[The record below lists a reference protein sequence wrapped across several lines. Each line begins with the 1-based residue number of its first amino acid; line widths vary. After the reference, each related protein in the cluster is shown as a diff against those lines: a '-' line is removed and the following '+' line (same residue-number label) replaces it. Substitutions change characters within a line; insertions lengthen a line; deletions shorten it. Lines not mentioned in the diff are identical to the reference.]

1 MLGRGARDGTGSSSW
16 TNIEDSFSN
25 MAVSL
30 RFANLLKGL
39 NSTMLVLA
47 VCGRRLFP
55 ESRIVGGNRSSFGK
69 WPWQV
74 STIRENSR
82 SLNHSELKR
91 KSRDRLSATVL
102 FSRISKRVIQRTCTS
117 MYVCINDHTT
127 RVACSCN

>member
-74 STIRENSR
+74 STIRESSR
-82 SLNHSELKR
+82 SFV
-91 KSRDRLSATVL
+91 KSFRIKVEI
-102 FSRISKRVIQRTCTS
+102 SRSFISHRVIQRTCTS
-117 MYVCINDHTT
+117 MYVCVNDHIT

>member
-1 MLGRGARDGTGSSSW
+1 MVGRGARDGTGSSSW

-74 STIRENSR
+74 STIRESSR
-82 SLNHSELKR
+82 SFVKSFRIKVEISRSFISHCVIFAYIETCYTTYLYIDVCVYKR
-91 KSRDRLSATVL
+91 PYH
-102 FSRISKRVIQRTCTS
+102 TC
-117 MYVCINDHTT
+117 YVFT
-127 RVACSCN
+127 